1 VRNRTQTVF
10 LDCETLPALEWT
22 DGDKARAARK
32 AVPGTYSKPE
42 SIEKWIA
49 ENADDVWRRTALDPT
64 RGRILAIG
72 LAVDDGDVVIEYNE
86 GGSLA
91 GERKLLEWLLPHIG
105 GDVSSTWVAH
115 NGQSFDFRWLKR
127 RSAKHGLYDLSK
139 AFHVNKPWESH
150 LVDTLAVWNAPD
162 RPQGGTGSMDSLCE
176 FFGIS
181 RADNPISGAEVF
193 DRWAAGDHE
202 AIKAHLVDDVARLRD
217 VYRIMQ
223 RCGWC
228 S

>member
-1 VRNRTQTVF
+1 MRHRTQTVF
-10 LDCETLPALEWT
+10 CDLETLPALEWT

-32 AVPGTYSKPE
+32 AVPGNYTKPD

-72 LAVDDGDVVIEYNE
+72 LAVDDGPVSTHYNE
-86 GGSLA
+86 GGTLE
-91 GERKLLEWLLPHIG
+91 GERALLEALLPHIG
-105 GDVSSTWVAH
+105 DNVSSTWVAH
-115 NGQSFDFRWLKR
+115 NGGLFDFRWVKR
-127 RSAKHGLYDLSK
+127 RSAKHGLYDLSR